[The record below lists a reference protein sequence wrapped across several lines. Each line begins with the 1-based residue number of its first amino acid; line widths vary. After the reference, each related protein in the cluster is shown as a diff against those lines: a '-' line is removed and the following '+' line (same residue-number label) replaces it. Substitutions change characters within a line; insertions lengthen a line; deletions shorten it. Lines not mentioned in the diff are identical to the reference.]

1 MNKTIDKFL
10 RNKLDVVTNE
20 LKKANKDKTIT
31 LADQHF
37 FAAYIM
43 VLSDLLNDNRK

>member
-10 RNKLDVVTNE
+10 RNKLDVVTKE
-20 LKKANKDKTIT
+20 LTKANKEKTMT

-37 FAAYIM
+37 FSAYIM
-43 VLSDLLNDNRK
+43 VLSDLMNDNKK

>member
-10 RNKLDVVTNE
+10 RNKLDVITHQ
-20 LKKANKDKTIT
+20 LTKANKEKTLT
-31 LADQHF
+31 LAEQHF

-43 VLSDLLNDNRK
+43 VLSDLLNVNRK